1 MLKLFIDT
9 WTIQSLDWRILYAM
23 SIIFLRGILYQF
35 AKMIFISIRL
45 KLIEA
50 IEPVSDISIRLDEMY
65 RKIDAGLDVRP
76 SNYLK

>member
-9 WTIQSLDWRILYAM
+9 WMIQSLDWRIFYAM
-23 SIIFLRGILYQF
+23 SIIFLSGILYQF

-50 IEPVSDISIRLDEMY
+50 REPVSDISIRLDEMY
-65 RKIDAGLDVRP
+65 RKIDAGLEVRP
-76 SNYLK
+76 KNFLK